1 MTWVTSASPQP
12 ARRWD
17 QPSPSGKVPD
27 FYERSADHPYR
38 AMALN
43 GWPIALGLL
52 VIAVIFAFFF
62 PLLGILLAVSTPLAI
77 LAAYF
82 YGMTRARLIRVQV
95 SDDVVSVSNGKTGNA
110 CDRAEIRTAVIV
122 QGLRR
127 RVTLPRTT
135 DLILL
140 DARGRT
146 LLLVPGLLFAAETFD
161 DIVDLI
167 RPATVDRLSGAFTPE
182 SLTERYPLI
191 LHTADGRP
199 PAPKRSASGI
209 VLLVAMTLVLL
220 ALVYIAFVV
229 FFR

>member
-1 MTWVTSASPQP
+1 
-12 ARRWD
+12 
-17 QPSPSGKVPD
+17 
-27 FYERSADHPYR
+27 
-38 AMALN
+38 MALN
-43 GWPIALGLL
+43 GWPVAVGLL
-52 VIAVIFAFFF
+52 VIVVIFAFFF

-95 SDDVVSVSNGKTGNA
+95 TDDVITVGNAKTGNS
-110 CDRAEIRTAVIV
+110 CDRSEVHTAVVV

-127 RVTLPRTT
+127 RATLPRTT

-161 DIVDLI
+161 DIIDLI
-167 RPATVDRLSGAFTPE
+167 RPATVDRLSGAFRPE

-199 PAPKRSASGI
+199 PAASKSLSGI
-209 VLLVAMTLVLL
+209 VLLVAMALVLL
-220 ALVYIAFVV
+220 ALVYVAFVV

>member
-1 MTWVTSASPQP
+1 MTGVTSASPQP
-12 ARRWD
+12 SRRWV
-17 QPSPSGKVPD
+17 QPSASGRVPD
-27 FYERSADHPYR
+27 FYERFADHPYR

-43 GWPIALGLL
+43 GWPIAVGLL
-52 VIAVIFAFFF
+52 VIVVVFAFFF
-62 PLLGILLAVSTPLAI
+62 PLLGILLAISTPLAI

-82 YGMTRARLIRVQV
+82 YGMTRARLIRVMV
-95 SDDVVSVSNGKTGNA
+95 SDDVITVGNGKTGNA
-110 CDRAEIRTAVIV
+110 CDRAEISTALVV

-127 RVTLPRTT
+127 RATLPRTT

-146 LLLVPGLLFAAETFD
+146 LLLVPGLLFAADTFD
-161 DIVDLI
+161 EIIDLI
-167 RPATVDRLSGAFTPE
+167 RPATVERLSGRFTPE
-182 SLTERYPLI
+182 SLAERFPLI

-199 PAPKRSASGI
+199 PVARRSTSGI
-209 VLLVAMTLVLL
+209 VLVVAMGLVLL

>member
-1 MTWVTSASPQP
+1 MIWVTSASPPP
-12 ARRWD
+12 ARRWG
-17 QPSPSGKVPD
+17 QPSDPNRTPD

-43 GWPIALGLL
+43 GWPVAVGLL
-52 VIAVIFAFFF
+52 VIAVVFAFFF

-95 SDDVVSVSNGKTGNA
+95 TDDVITVGNGKAGNA
-110 CDRAEIRTAVIV
+110 CDRSEIRTAVVV

-127 RVTLPRTT
+127 RATLPRTT

-146 LLLVPGLLFAAETFD
+146 LLLVSGLLFAVETFD
-161 DIVDLI
+161 DIIDLI
-167 RPATVDRLSGAFTPE
+167 RPGTVDRLSGAFTPE

-199 PAPKRSASGI
+199 PVAKRSLSG
-209 VLLVAMTLVLL
+209 VMLVVAMALVLL

>member
-1 MTWVTSASPQP
+1 MIWVTSASPPP
-12 ARRWD
+12 ARRWG
-17 QPSPSGKVPD
+17 QPSDPNRAPE

-43 GWPIALGLL
+43 GWPVAFGLL
-52 VIAVIFAFFF
+52 VFAVLFAFFF

-77 LAAYF
+77 LAAYL

-95 SDDVVSVSNGKTGNA
+95 TDDVITVGNARTGNS
-110 CDRAEIRTAVIV
+110 CDRAEIHTAVVV

-127 RVTLPRTT
+127 RITLPRTT

-146 LLLVPGLLFAAETFD
+146 LLLVPGLLFSAETFD
-161 DIVDLI
+161 DIIDLI
-167 RPATVDRLSGAFTPE
+167 RPATVDRLTGAFSPE
-182 SLTERYPLI
+182 SLTQRYPLI

-199 PAPKRSASGI
+199 PSQRSMSGI
-209 VLLVAMTLVLL
+209 VLLVAMALVLI

>member
-1 MTWVTSASPQP
+1 MIRVTAASPPP

-17 QPSPSGKVPD
+17 QSSGAGRVPE
-27 FYERSADHPYR
+27 FYERYADHPYR
-38 AMALN
+38 AMAGN

-52 VIAVIFAFFF
+52 LIAVVFAFFF

-77 LAAYF
+77 LAAFF

-95 SDDVVSVSNGKTGNA
+95 SDDVVSVGNGKDGNA
-110 CDRAEIRTAVIV
+110 CDRAEIRTAVV
-122 QGLRR
+122 VSGLRR
-127 RVTLPRTT
+127 RATLPRTT

-140 DARGRT
+140 DGRGRT
-146 LLLVPGLLFAAETFD
+146 LLLVPGLLFNAETFD
-161 DIVDLI
+161 DIIDLI
-167 RPATVDRLSGAFTPE
+167 RPATVERLTGTFTPE
-182 SLTERYPLI
+182 SLTTRYPLI

-199 PAPKRSASGI
+199 PAARRSLSGI
-209 VLLVAMTLVLL
+209 VLLAAMALVLL